1 MRAVEPPRN
10 VAVGDPHHTV
20 TAIGLAAA
28 QGEAARCIHCGFC
41 LPACPTYQVLGLEK
55 HSPRGRI
62 QLVKAWAEGRVDAD
76 EGLIEALDL
85 CLGCRA
91 CETACPVDVR
101 YGVIL
106 EAARDEL
113 AQRRAGQPANILLKL
128 ALRHVAAYPRRLGLA
143 ARLAARF
150 LHSAASQ
157 QLEMLAARRPGS
169 WLAAALTFA
178 RALPSPRGR
187 LEAARPS
194 SSGGR
199 LPGSAAAPG
208 TTAPGRNRPRAALFA
223 GCAQAGL
230 FPQVNAATASLL
242 AAAGFQLEVPAGQVC
257 CGALHRHHGDPEHAR
272 ALLRRN
278 LQAFGLL
285 RGEPAEVIVFNAGGC
300 LAWIKEAASLF
311 PAGTPEHA
319 AARQL
324 GVLAKDVAEVLV
336 ERGWTPGD
344 AVQGGQRRSLRVVY
358 QPSCH
363 LTHVCGVTDAPLRLL
378 RSLPGVTVALPSDG
392 GTCCGSAGI
401 YNALHPQVS
410 AAVLERKMAAIAAL
424 GGGPPDVIV
433 TSNPGCH
440 LQMLAGVRQAGLAG
454 QVAVM
459 QLPEFIAWYLA
470 RPRGPLPPAA

>member
-1 MRAVEPPRN
+1 
-10 VAVGDPHHTV
+10 DPHHTV

-150 LHSAASQ
+150 LHSAAGR

-178 RALPSPRGR
+178 RALPSP
-187 LEAARPS
+187 A
-194 SSGGR
+194 
-199 LPGSAAAPG
+199 
-208 TTAPGRNRPRAALFA
+208 
-223 GCAQAGL
+223 
-230 FPQVNAATASLL
+230 
-242 AAAGFQLEVPAGQVC
+242 
-257 CGALHRHHGDPEHAR
+257 D
-272 ALLRRN
+272 RRRR
-278 LQAFGLL
+278 Q
-285 RGEPAEVIVFNAGGC
+285 EP
-300 LAWIKEAASLF
+300 
-311 PAGTPEHA
+311 
-319 AARQL
+319 
-324 GVLAKDVAEVLV
+324 
-336 ERGWTPGD
+336 
-344 AVQGGQRRSLRVVY
+344 
-358 QPSCH
+358 
-363 LTHVCGVTDAPLRLL
+363 
-378 RSLPGVTVALPSDG
+378 
-392 GTCCGSAGI
+392 
-401 YNALHPQVS
+401 
-410 AAVLERKMAAIAAL
+410 
-424 GGGPPDVIV
+424 
-433 TSNPGCH
+433 
-440 LQMLAGVRQAGLAG
+440 
-454 QVAVM
+454 
-459 QLPEFIAWYLA
+459 
-470 RPRGPLPPAA
+470 RPRGGARRGPARRPAPPAPDAT

>member
-1 MRAVEPPRN
+1 MRAAE
-10 VAVGDPHHTV
+10 PHHME
-20 TAIGLAAA
+20 TATGLAAA
-28 QGEAARCIHCGFC
+28 QREAARCIHCGFC
-41 LPACPTYQVLGLEK
+41 LPACPTYQVLGREK

-62 QLVKAWAEGRVDAD
+62 QLVKAWAEGRVAAD
-76 EGLIEALDL
+76 EGLSEALDL

-113 AQRRAGQPANILLKL
+113 AQRRASQPANILLKL
-128 ALRHVAAYPRRLGLA
+128 ALRHVAAYPRRLSLASRLA
-143 ARLAARF
+143 ARLV
-150 LHSAASQ
+150 HSAAGR
-157 QLEMLAARRPGS
+157 QLERLAARRPGS

-178 RALPSPRGR
+178 RALPSHRGP
-187 LEAARPS
+187 LAARPS
-194 SSGGR
+194 FPSASR
-199 LPGSAAAPG
+199 PEPAAAPG
-208 TTAPGRNRPRAALFA
+208 TTAPGRNGPRAALFA

-242 AAAGFQLEVPAGQVC
+242 AAAGFQVEVPAGQVC
-257 CGALHRHHGDPEHAR
+257 CGALHRHQGDPEHAR

-278 LQAFGLL
+278 LQALGLL
-285 RGEPAEVIVFNAGGC
+285 GGEPAEVIVFNAGGC

-311 PAGTPEHA
+311 PAGTPERA

-324 GVLAKDVAEVLV
+324 GVLAKDVAEILV

-344 AVQGGQRRSLRVVY
+344 AVQGGERRPLRVVY

-363 LTHVCGVTDAPLRLL
+363 LTHVCGVTEAPLRLL

-392 GTCCGSAGI
+392 GSCCGSAGI
-401 YNALHPQVS
+401 YNALHPRVS
-410 AAVLERKMAAIAAL
+410 AAVLERKMAAIAAI
-424 GGGPPDVIV
+424 GDGPPDVIV

-454 QVAVM
+454 QVDVM

-470 RPRGPLPPAA
+470 RPRAPLPPAA